1 MAGPLLCLLVGF
13 LVIRPSS
20 YWAVLWVT
28 FGETVSG
35 VLSLDAAI
43 HLFNVVP
50 SFMAMNDLRDLYQT
64 VILERYKK
72 PRNRGQTASV
82 DRHQRGHNPSCGDT
96 IELTL
101 ELDETGDRIVDVK
114 FEGEGCAISMASV
127 DLMADALRGK
137 TCDEALTMVQTFQSM
152 MKGETEFPSAL
163 RKLNVMQGVAQFPV
177 RIKCA
182 NLAWHTLKAAIEAT
196 AEGVVSNE

>member
-1 MAGPLLCLLVGF
+1 MAL
-13 LVIRPSS
+13 
-20 YWAVLWVT
+20 
-28 FGETVSG
+28 E
-35 VLSLDAAI
+35 
-43 HLFNVVP
+43 N
-50 SFMAMNDLRDLYQT
+50 LRDLYQQ

-72 PRNRGQTASV
+72 PRNRGRTDPAHRFQK
-82 DRHQRGHNPSCGDT
+82 GHNPSCGDT

-101 ELDETGDRIVDVK
+101 RLNDAGDRIEEVK

-137 TCDEALTMVQTFQSM
+137 TPEEAVEMVAKFQAM
-152 MKGETEFPSAL
+152 MRGETEFPKEM

-182 NLAWHTLKAAIEAT
+182 NLGWHTLKAALELT
-196 AEGVVSNE
+196 QENHPEDGFVSNEAE